1 MSKNNTGAYY
11 KSVLQKESRNHGQ
24 TLKLVTNFSKVWKM
38 ETRLGSGYGLI
49 NDFKT
54 NDLIEWFD
62 ITFRDGVVAY
72 IVWIAFLVSKIM
84 LF

>member
-1 MSKNNTGAYY
+1 
-11 KSVLQKESRNHGQ
+11 
-24 TLKLVTNFSKVWKM
+24 M
-38 ETRLGSGYGLI
+38 ETRLGSGYGFI